1 MKEEALIINLQCSN
15 FSLTVRRRILGSN
28 FEILTLIDDLENL
41 DKVQNENI
49 GFHFIDKRKVELLVV
64 LVLLNLLFEQ
74 DWSAK

>member
-1 MKEEALIINLQCSN
+1 MKEEALIIILQCSN

-28 FEILTLIDDLENL
+28 FEILALIDLENL
-41 DKVQNENI
+41 NKVQNENI
-49 GFHFIDKRKVELLVV
+49 GFHFINKRKVELLVV